1 MFLKKKAQ
9 STLEYALLISVVVA
23 ALIAVNLYMK
33 KGVMGKLKESSDDIG
48 QQFDPENG
56 YSVSWKTSSEGTTET
71 EEERAVGGQ
80 TTTKMSSGEKV
91 TRNEH
96 EVYGGEKEQPDHP
109 TYPTF

>member
-1 MFLKKKAQ
+1 MFLKKKGQ

-33 KGVMGKLKESSDDIG
+33 RGVMGKLKESSDDIG

-56 YSVSWKTSSEGTTET
+56 YSVSWKTSSTGETTTTEN
-71 EEERAVGGQ
+71 RAVDGQ
-80 TTTKMSSGEKV
+80 TTTTMSGDEEV
-91 TRNEH
+91 DRAEH
-96 EVYGGEKEQPDHP
+96 EVYGGKNEQPDHP